1 MSGMQGKLR
10 QIYDALDECDYK
22 KVLQLTK
29 ANKKDDNKSPL
40 VKALRAIALQRSG
53 SSGEAMVM
61 LTVLCECPFTSNLL
75 LTSRTPGHHP

>member
-61 LTVLCECPFTSNLL
+61 F
-75 LTSRTPGHHP
+75 